1 MHTLANLQQAFQSHL
16 LKDDES
22 IIQQLVWPV
31 NGLLDD
37 RLDVYAN
44 AYRWRLIDALQK
56 EYGLL
61 HTYLGDEQFGELAE
75 AYIDEYPSR
84 FYSIS
89 GFTRQLPQFLL
100 TLQPEKAYLSE
111 LAGLIRALSQSLEA
125 EDAPV
130 LKPTTLAEIPIQNWP
145 SLCFKF
151 HPSVQCLS
159 FQWNTFAFWK
169 ALVQKTVP
177 PRLYSQQLG
186 FRQVLRN
193 CEPSGNAAESSSAK
207 SMHQENSYCI
217 VWRKQLQSYANSL
230 TEQEAVAFQ
239 ALQLG
244 SCFAESC
251 EAVAAGCAKEAEAAT
266 LVANCITR
274 WLHDHLFSE
283 VYIP

>member
-1 MHTLANLQQAFQSHL
+1 MPTLANLQQAFQSHL

-22 IIQQLVWPV
+22 IIQELIWPV
-31 NGLLDD
+31 NGLLGD

-44 AYRWRLIDALQK
+44 AYRWRLIDALEK

-61 HTYLGDEQFGELAE
+61 HTYLGDDQFGELAE

-125 EDAPV
+125 EDVPF
-130 LKPTTLAEIPIQNWP
+130 LKPTTLAEMPIQNWP
-145 SLCFKF
+145 SLVFKY
-151 HPSVQCLS
+151 HPSVQYLT
-159 FQWNTFAFWK
+159 FQWNTFELWK
-169 ALVQKTVP
+169 SLVQKTAHP
-177 PRLYSQQLG
+177 QLL
-186 FRQVLRN
+186 Q
-193 CEPSGNAAESSSAK
+193 K
-207 SMHQENSYCI
+207 NSYCI

-251 EAVAAGCAKEAEAAT
+251 EAVAAGCTKEAEAAT

-283 VYIP
+283 VFIP